1 MDPARSPGA
10 QLPQRQRFMEFVQT
24 ASTCDALCQREN
36 AALRAQVHDLS
47 ELLAAFD
54 LCEIEDAHLSAV
66 RDRAFSRDITP
77 DAELLQ
83 VYRVERQLQQA
94 AVLNDLEQP
103 SAANEHEHVSA
114 ASEQDESSSNAES
127 VGGSLQL
134 RVEILE
140 LEVANLHLRHDLLL
154 EMEPRLKTP
163 AAVEEVEGHSDTMKT
178 IQEHQQ
184 RITEL
189 ETALATEQ
197 VRNAELEQQN
207 RRYHEAEK
215 ILAEYSQ
222 SR

>member
-103 SAANEHEHVSA
+103 SAA
-114 ASEQDESSSNAES
+114 SEQDESSSNAES

-154 EMEPRLKTP
+154 ETEPRLKTP